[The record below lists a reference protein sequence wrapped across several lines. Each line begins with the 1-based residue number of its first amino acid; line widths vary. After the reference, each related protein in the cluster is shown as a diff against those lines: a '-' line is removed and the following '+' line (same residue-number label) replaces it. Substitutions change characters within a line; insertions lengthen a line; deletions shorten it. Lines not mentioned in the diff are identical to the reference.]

1 MLRIKSIGTAL
12 NKLEKNPKE
21 HLAEKKNV
29 SLIRQTFD
37 RMSKTKTAQ
46 DFDESRLPDLK
57 AVRSELNTIRN
68 RLAELQKSR
77 LRHAFSAMKRK
88 SCSREQN
95 SDKNKKRK
103 KVRHLARTIEVLN
116 KIAPE
121 LAEGKAC
128 RKEDLRAGII
138 TEFSKRQKKWIAALT
153 SPGCSLLDDSAKSK
167 LRKFLG
173 FVENENQY
181 GSGDDADDDDDDD
194 DDDESD
200 DDGSGAD
207 ESDGNESDGG
217 ENEGEAVTSVDGSCV
232 EIILQQKS
240 QATAVVQ
247 RILACTGKQLDAHTA
262 PYQGSI

>member
-1 MLRIKSIGTAL
+1 
-12 NKLEKNPKE
+12 
-21 HLAEKKNV
+21 
-29 SLIRQTFD
+29 
-37 RMSKTKTAQ
+37 
-46 DFDESRLPDLK
+46 
-57 AVRSELNTIRN
+57 
-68 RLAELQKSR
+68 
-77 LRHAFSAMKRK
+77 MKRK

-121 LAEGKAC
+121 LAEGNAC
-128 RKEDLRAGII
+128 RKEDLRAGNI

-173 FVENENQY
+173 FIENESQY
-181 GSGDDADDDDDDD
+181 GSGDDADDDDEDDDD

-217 ENEGEAVTSVDGSCV
+217 ESEGEAVASVDGSCV
-232 EIILQQKS
+232 GITLQQKS

-247 RILACTGKQLDAHTA
+247 RILARTGKQLDVHTA